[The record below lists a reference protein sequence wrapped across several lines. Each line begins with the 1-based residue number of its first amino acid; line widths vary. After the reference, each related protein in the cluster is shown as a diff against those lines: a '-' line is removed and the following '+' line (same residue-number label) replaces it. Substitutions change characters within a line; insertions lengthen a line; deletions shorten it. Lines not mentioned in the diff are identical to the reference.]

1 MRPLY
6 GLGLSIECYT
16 GCRPWET
23 PIRSLFYLFHM
34 KKRKD
39 WFKPKKY
46 PHIGLPIE
54 PKDRQNVECYVRN
67 PQKIAHHSFMPL
79 IRREQVSHRYRGQDG
94 VTKRTTKRR
103 PISYAAHLDAQIYS
117 YYGQILE
124 KRYEDYLEAH
134 GYGECVIAYRSLAR
148 ENGKGNKCNID
159 LAKDAFEHI
168 RRVGDVAEQVVII
181 ADIKSFFDTLNHK
194 LLKIAWKEVCDFD
207 SMPEDEYAVFKHVTR
222 FAFVNAQDLFNV
234 YRTRILCQQ
243 KTKVSERT
251 LASMKYFRDKNAI
264 AFCDKDSMADIRKC
278 GMIHKNESGVGIPQG
293 LPISAALANIYMWRF
308 DRAIFD
314 YLKSIGG
321 YYRRYSDD
329 IIIVC
334 EGSKR
339 DEVLLVL
346 KDLIATE
353 KLTIADEKTTV
364 FSIKAEEERLKVIDE
379 KTDQKSVIEYLGLS
393 FDGEVIRLKNKS
405 LSKYYHKMKR
415 TINAKTHYAIK
426 KTDKTGG
433 VLFVRQLLR
442 KFTPIGSK
450 RHLIFRRC
458 RFDKSQ
464 FCNTG
469 VKSFGNFW
477 TYAKKASKI
486 CNSPA
491 ISKQLRRNKPILRAR
506 ILKAKH
512 IISEA
517 RNRKRLAEF
526 LKYGK
531 VYH

>member
-1 MRPLY
+1 MVDSDSVASFVFIPL
-6 GLGLSIECYT
+6 
-16 GCRPWET
+16 
-23 PIRSLFYLFHM
+23 

-39 WFKPKKY
+39 WFKSKKY

-54 PKDRQNVECYVRN
+54 PKDRHKVECYVRN
-67 PQKIAHHSFMPL
+67 PQKIAHHSFLPL
-79 IRREQVSHRYRGQDG
+79 IRREQVSHRYRLQDG
-94 VTKRTTKRR
+94 VAKRTTKRR

-124 KRYEDYLEAH
+124 KRYEDYLKTH
-134 GYGECVIAYRSLAR
+134 GYGECVIAYRSLSR

-168 RRVGDVAEQVVII
+168 RRVGGLTEQVVII
-181 ADIKSFFDTLNHK
+181 TDIKSFFDTLNHK
-194 LLKIAWKEVCDFD
+194 LLKIAWKEVSGFD

-222 FAFVNAQDLFNV
+222 FAFVKAQDLFNV

-251 LASMKYFRDKNAI
+251 LSSMKYFRDKNAI
-264 AFCDKDSMADIRKC
+264 AFCDKESIEDIRKC
-278 GMIHKNESGVGIPQG
+278 GMIHKNISNVGIPLG
-293 LPISAALANIYMWRF
+293 LPISAVLANIYMWRF
-308 DRAIFD
+308 DRTFFD

-329 IIIVC
+329 VIIVC

-339 DEVLLVL
+339 DEVLLML
-346 KDLIATE
+346 KDLISSE

-364 FSIKAEEERLKVIDE
+364 FSIKEEEGRLKVTDE
-379 KTDQKSVIEYLGLS
+379 KTKQKSVIEYLGLS
-393 FDGEVIRLKNKS
+393 FDGEFIRLKNKS
-405 LSKYYHKMKR
+405 ISKYYHKMKR

-458 RFDKSQ
+458 RFDKSR

-477 TYAKKASKI
+477 TYAKKSALI
-486 CNSPA
+486 CASPA
-491 ISKQLRRNKPILRAR
+491 ISNQMKRNKPILRAR
-506 ILKAKH
+506 ILKAKR

-517 RNRKRLAEF
+517 RDRKRLAEF

>member
-1 MRPLY
+1 MVLDYQLNATRAADRGRLRF
-6 GLGLSIECYT
+6 GRFL
-16 GCRPWET
+16 
-23 PIRSLFYLFHM
+23 YLFHM

-54 PKDRQNVECYVRN
+54 PKDRHKVECYVRN
-67 PQKIAHHSFMPL
+67 PQKITHHSFLPL
-79 IRREQVSHRYRGQDG
+79 IRREQVSHRYREQDG
-94 VTKRTTKRR
+94 ITKRTTKRR

-124 KRYEDYLEAH
+124 KRYEDYLKAH
-134 GYGECVIAYRSLAR
+134 CYGECVTAYRSLAR

-168 RRVGDVAEQVVII
+168 RRVGSVTEQVVII

-243 KTKVSERT
+243 RTKVSERT
-251 LASMKYFRDKNAI
+251 LASMKFFRDKDAI
-264 AFCDKDSMADIRKC
+264 AFCDKESIADIRKC
-278 GMIHKNESGVGIPQG
+278 GMIHKNKSNVGIPQG
-293 LPISAALANIYMWRF
+293 LPISAVLANIYMWRF
-308 DRAIFD
+308 DRVFFD
-314 YLKSIGG
+314 CLKSIGG

-334 EGSKR
+334 DYNKR
-339 DEVLLVL
+339 DEILSML
-346 KDLIATE
+346 KILISNE
-353 KLTIADEKTTV
+353 ELIIAEEKTNIY
-364 FSIKAEEERLKVIDE
+364 SAIAEAGQLKI
-379 KTDQKSVIEYLGLS
+379 TDVQANRKSVIEYLGLS
-393 FDGEVIRLKNKS
+393 YNGKVIRLKNKS
-405 LSKYYHKMKR
+405 ISRYYHKMKR

-433 VLFVRQLLR
+433 VLFVQQLLR

-458 RFDKSQ
+458 RFDKNR

-469 VKSFGNFW
+469 LKSFGNFW

-491 ISKQLRRNKPILRAR
+491 ISNQLRRNKPILRAR

-512 IISEA
+512 IISEV
-517 RNRKRLAEF
+517 RDSKRLAEF